1 MLIFLVRTDM
11 MTEELFY
18 AGYNKI
24 DKNRKQKTDKKRFYR
39 DKCNCVAAGLLL
51 NYAVKIYC
59 EDKKCCERISMEK
72 YEKKHI
78 SDMLSYVD
86 INKLIT
92 FYDPA
97 YDYNIIAG
105 DNGKPYF
112 VHIGQDNIYF
122 NLTHSGDYAACVIG
136 DKENGIDIE
145 GARKNVLKTAK
156 RFFSND
162 EYEWIAGNDNE
173 EGLQLKRFLQIW
185 TLKEAYSKVTGI
197 GIANGIDKVHFT
209 IQDNRL
215 IFTKQQLNRE
225 YNVYQTIFDGYVLS
239 VMEKNSEE
247 QNGN

>member
-24 DKNRKQKTDKKRFYR
+24 DKKRKQKTDKKRFYR

-105 DNGKPYF
+105 DNGKLYF
-112 VHIGQDNIYF
+112 TNIGQDNIYF

-197 GIANGIDKVHFT
+197 GIANGIDKAHFT

-215 IFTKQQLNRE
+215 IFTNQQLNRE
-225 YNVYQTIFDGYVLS
+225 YNVYQTIFDRYVLS